1 MARRH
6 EDAAPAGIASQMT
19 RRHRAVQST
28 LDEIRQ
34 LRDTLGPSAEL
45 LEAVAPVLTGLA
57 LQEDLFDAETF
68 AVDAGALMTIYEL
81 SVDFDGRLGLY
92 ASAGMPGKQQPPHDH
107 RTWSVIAGVRGAEH
121 NQYFERIDDGRDPQ
135 RGRLEPRGERTLRG
149 GDTNAMMGDAFHTI
163 RVLDEGPAMH
173 LHLYGYPLDRL
184 AGRVYFDSPDGGVER
199 PFMGRPCGW
208 W

>member
-1 MARRH
+1 MTRRH
-6 EDAAPAGIASQMT
+6 EDAAPAGIASQMA

-28 LDEIRQ
+28 LGEIRR

-45 LEAVAPVLTGLA
+45 LEAVAPALTGLA

-121 NQYFERIDDGRDPQ
+121 NQYFERSR
-135 RGRLEPRGERTLRG
+135 
-149 GDTNAMMGDAFHTI
+149 
-163 RVLDEGPAMH
+163 
-173 LHLYGYPLDRL
+173 
-184 AGRVYFDSPDGGVER
+184 
-199 PFMGRPCGW
+199 
-208 W
+208 

>member
-1 MARRH
+1 MSGVSPMARRH

-28 LDEIRQ
+28 LGEIRR

-45 LEAVAPVLTGLA
+45 LEAVAPALTGLA

-149 GDTNAMMGDAFHTI
+149 ATPT
-163 RVLDEGPAMH
+163 P
-173 LHLYGYPLDRL
+173 
-184 AGRVYFDSPDGGVER
+184 
-199 PFMGRPCGW
+199 
-208 W
+208 